1 MVQKTGGEMLEI
13 LGAGFPRTG
22 TRTLADALRIMKY
35 NTIHHPEMPLF
46 PTGAGIKLPD
56 TDAILDCP
64 AVLYWEEIV
73 ERYNPKVIL
82 TTREP
87 NDWWESMKAHANT
100 IRTGA
105 NMEHIQYSDA
115 LHGLLFGCAAPNEYW
130 WKRRY
135 EEHNEAVRRTIPAG
149 RLLELDIV
157 AGDKWNKLCPFLGED
172 TSKAEWPWRNR
183 RQRDSDGE
191 R

>member
-1 MVQKTGGEMLEI
+1 MLKI

-22 TRTLADALRIMKY
+22 TRTLADALRLLGY
-35 NTIHHPEMPLF
+35 TTIHHDQNTPLF
-46 PTGAGIKLPD
+46 PSNETVPFPD
-56 TDAILDCP
+56 AQAVLDCP
-64 AVLYWEEIV
+64 TVLYWEDIV
-73 ERYNPKVIL
+73 RALNPKVIL

-87 NDWWESMKAHANT
+87 GDWWESIKAHANT

-115 LHGLLFGCAAPNEYW
+115 LHSLLFGCAAPNEYW

-135 EEHNEAVRRTIPAG
+135 REHNEAVRRTVPAG
-149 RLLELDIV
+149 RLLEIDIV
-157 AGDKWNKLCPFLGED
+157 AGDKWEKLCPFLGED
-172 TSKAEWPWRNR
+172 ISKVEWPWRNR
-183 RQRDSDGE
+183 RQRNNDGE